1 MPGENRTRVLG
12 HPVGD
17 YEENTMRGERGFA
30 EQAPGYL
37 AGHQR
42 AMLHLDLN
50 PARIEYQVDSLVRR
64 SCRRPRLNS
73 HLRKGVNQE
82 CLSVHENQDASCSV
96 FGQYRTPNS
105 GVLVPDN
112 PQTVMVGDE
121 VPVIY
126 DRRQPFRA
134 AINTRAGRHVVVL
147 SLITAMG
154 VVGTCFA
161 VHALLTGT

>member
-1 MPGENRTRVLG
+1 MPGENRARVLG

-17 YEENTMRGERGFA
+17 YEENTIRGERGFA
-30 EQAPGYL
+30 EHAPGYL

-82 CLSVHENQDASCSV
+82 CLSIH
-96 FGQYRTPNS
+96 
-105 GVLVPDN
+105 
-112 PQTVMVGDE
+112 
-121 VPVIY
+121 
-126 DRRQPFRA
+126 
-134 AINTRAGRHVVVL
+134 
-147 SLITAMG
+147 
-154 VVGTCFA
+154 GT
-161 VHALLTGT
+161 